1 MNLFSLRE
9 RDISAFLSLFGKYLR
24 KNPRIH
30 TYSYITQKKFVRL
43 VGVTSFGEV
52 VNPPPSPKRVDGFLR
67 HYRAGERTCA
77 NPPPPYP
84 FKGTVVDQEKGIVII

>member
-1 MNLFSLRE
+1 MFSSRE
-9 RDISAFLSLFGKYLR
+9 RGISAFLSLFEKYLG
-24 KNPRIH
+24 KNLRIRV
-30 TYSYITQKKFVRL
+30 YFNITNKKFVRL
-43 VGVTSFGEV
+43 VVVTSFFGEV